1 MCNFL
6 QLEHF
11 NCLFYTLLKMTL
23 SYVWRRKCSRKTSL
37 FWWLFY
43 SFPESSTL
51 TPKVIIGISQAS
63 ALRAQNTQVFTVIL
77 FKFLSSFHDHKSRMD
92 GNLNSA
98 KMFTSLVINNNYYM
112 KLWDHYPASV
122 RRFLVITEKVGSLE
136 SFCCSV
142 RHQAD
147 AKKEKKLRK
156 KRFFKEVVWN
166 LFSLNHR

>member
-1 MCNFL
+1 MCEEENALVKPHYFDDFFTLFQSL
-6 QLEHF
+6 QLWHPRW
-11 NCLFYTLLKMTL
+11 LLGFHKQVH
-23 SYVWRRKCSRKTSL
+23 YVHK
-37 FWWLFY
+37 
-43 SFPESSTL
+43 
-51 TPKVIIGISQAS
+51 IH
-63 ALRAQNTQVFTVIL
+63 
-77 FKFLSSFHDHKSRMD
+77 KFLLSFSSNFWALFMIINQ
-92 GNLNSA
+92 GWMANLNSA

-147 AKKEKKLRK
+147 AKKEKNLRK
-156 KRFFKEVVWN
+156 KNFFKEVVWN